1 MLDESWMDS
10 AACRGL
16 DVEVFYSMAE
26 ADNRAAIR
34 VCRQCPVRGEC
45 FQAAMNGREAFGV
58 WGGTLETQRRRVFR
72 REQREG
78 RKTAA

>member
-1 MLDESWMDS
+1 MLDETWMDR

-16 DVEVFYSMAE
+16 DVEVFYSTDE

-34 VCRQCPVRGEC
+34 ICRQCPVRGEC
-45 FQAAMNGREAFGV
+45 FAAAMTGREAFGV
-58 WGGTLETQRRRVFR
+58 WGGTLESQRRRVFR

-78 RKTAA
+78 RRTAA